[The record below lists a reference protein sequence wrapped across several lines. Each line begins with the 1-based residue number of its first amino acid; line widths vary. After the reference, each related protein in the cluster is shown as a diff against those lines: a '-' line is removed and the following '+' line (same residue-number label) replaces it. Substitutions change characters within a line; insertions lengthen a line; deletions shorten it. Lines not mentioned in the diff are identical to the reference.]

1 MLNIIMFWER
11 PGFTNRNRVINE
23 AIVYG
28 GFALYSLELLKTA
41 LLRLRENS
49 RRHGITGKA
58 LFKPLGECTS
68 VFYFCESAPGQHVE
82 HAVT

>member
-1 MLNIIMFWER
+1 M
-11 PGFTNRNRVINE
+11 INE
-23 AIVYG
+23 VIVYG
-28 GFALYSLELLKTA
+28 GFALYSVELLKTA